1 VINTVNSGT
10 WDAGITN
17 STSPYAGINSDTYS
31 YVGINSSTWPYAG
44 INSSTWPYAGTST
57 STYISGGG
65 TTAAITNLYGNTTRQ
80 LTPLESFEYLAP
92 TATRLEE
99 TKSAQHSIEEFGKLN
114 ENWDGYG
121 ASSISTQARDNATRF
136 ITIFDAAPFTMPL
149 PDVFPQPSGT
159 ISFEWETPSAE
170 VYLEI
175 GNTLYSGFIKTDD
188 DQTFFLQGQADSL
201 DQQIVALM
209 HGAIAGPSAYSAPT
223 ITEIRTQPQRYEQ
236 LAA

>member
-10 WDAGITN
+10 WYVGVTN
-17 STSPYAGINSDTYS
+17 STSPYPGINSSAYS
-31 YVGINSSTWPYAG
+31 YVGING
-44 INSSTWPYAGTST
+44 NTWPYAGTST

-65 TTAAITNLYGNTTRQ
+65 TTAALTNLYGNTTRQ
-80 LTPLESFEYLAP
+80 LTALESFEYLAP
-92 TATRLEE
+92 AATRLEE
-99 TKSAQHSIEEFGKLN
+99 TKSAQHSIEEFGKLS

-121 ASSISTQARDNATRF
+121 ASSISTHARGNAIRF
-136 ITIFDAAPFTMPL
+136 ITIFDAAPFNMPL
-149 PDVFPQPSGT
+149 PDAFPQPSGT

-201 DQQIVALM
+201 DQQIVALI

-223 ITEIRTQPQRYEQ
+223 ITEIRT
-236 LAA
+236 